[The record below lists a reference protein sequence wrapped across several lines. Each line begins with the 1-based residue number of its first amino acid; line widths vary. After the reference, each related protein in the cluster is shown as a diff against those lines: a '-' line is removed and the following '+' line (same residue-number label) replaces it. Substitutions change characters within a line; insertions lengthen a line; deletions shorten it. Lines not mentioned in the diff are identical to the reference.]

1 MSSMKNASQLSAQ
14 LKTLKLNDENQ
25 VISSCLR
32 KLFLLQADLDKKK
45 ARAGR
50 LKNKLG
56 DEIRI
61 TKSCTTS
68 ITVSL

>member
-1 MSSMKNASQLSAQ
+1 MKNASQLSAQ

-45 ARAGR
+45 KRAPV
-50 LKNKLG
+50 
-56 DEIRI
+56 DSRI
-61 TKSCTTS
+61 NLVTK
-68 ITVSL
+68 